1 MKLTLLAS
9 AVALGV
15 SFVDTAALAD
25 DPHDPLMR
33 DQRARARDHEIIR
46 QLNLAELH
54 KVRARC
60 PNGSAMAR
68 LARMAGRPP
77 PIMEPRPVQ

>member
-33 DQRARARDHEIIR
+33 DPRARARDHEIIR

-54 KVRARC
+54 KVRARD
-60 PNGSAMAR
+60 
-68 LARMAGRPP
+68 ARMAQQWRAWR
-77 PIMEPRPVQ
+77 EWQEDHRR